1 MSQTTG
7 GGVLILGVERLIPVS
22 DLMMPSVD
30 YNNCTLCEKCVQQCP
45 QQVVCIV
52 DGRLCFVR
60 EQNCTYCGVCEE
72 VCPTG
77 AIQLVYQIVLLNAV
91 TKKQEK
97 EVIRDERVY

>member
-1 MSQTTG
+1 M
-7 GGVLILGVERLIPVS
+7 
-22 DLMMPSVD
+22 
-30 YNNCTLCEKCVQQCP
+30 QQCP